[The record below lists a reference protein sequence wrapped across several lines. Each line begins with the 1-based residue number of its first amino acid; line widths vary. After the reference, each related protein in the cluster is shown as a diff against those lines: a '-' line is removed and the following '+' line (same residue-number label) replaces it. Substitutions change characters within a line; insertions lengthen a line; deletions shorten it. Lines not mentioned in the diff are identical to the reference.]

1 MGWTG
6 PHMRQSEN
14 PSALGL
20 RWCPKQNVCGRR
32 GVQTLTLRPGA
43 DQPGHTAHSSH
54 LPEACAAATLVRDL
68 VLTCPWVTRLLRIS
82 GKLGTFSQQDAC

>member
-6 PHMRQSEN
+6 PHMRQLEN

-20 RWCPKQNVCGRR
+20 LWCLKQNICGRR
-32 GVQTLTLRPGA
+32 GVRTLTLRPGA

-54 LPEACAAATLVRDL
+54 LPEACAAATLGTL
-68 VLTCPWVTRLLRIS
+68 VLNRSWVTGLLRIS
-82 GKLGTFSQQDAC
+82 